1 MANMKDDN
9 NLKLVQVFLPIEVRD
24 MLKREKTKQRKSI
37 SLIVEELLREN
48 YDIEEVEINEKI

>member
-48 YDIEEVEINEKI
+48 YDIEEGEN

>member
-1 MANMKDDN
+1 MANMKYDN

-48 YDIEEVEINEKI
+48 YDIEEGEN